1 MEKKFIFFLYPFFL
15 YANYSSSGPHEVVIS
30 GDNYTLSNGQS
41 IEYRLYNPANIDH
54 TAQVAFVH
62 GFSRNMDSY
71 HELAEHYASWGLGVI
86 TLNLLYSSIFDND
99 PLQDAIDLRD
109 VSDYFSDG
117 RPVIYVGHSAGAM
130 RAIVAATEDTNA
142 IAILGL
148 DLTDGAY
155 EDSGGEFLGLMH
167 ANMLSIPVWGLLG
180 ESSSCNAYGNGLNV
194 YLEAE
199 NGNAISISEADHC
212 DFEFPTNFVCTLLC
226 QEENETFQEDD
237 IKTIILNLST
247 SYLLYHS
254 GYVADINLFWTPG
267 NYYYDDLIGEGAI
280 EQLTE
285 LNIKNKEYVPNNIIL
300 HSNYPNPFNPFTK
313 ISYKIMEESFISI
326 QIKDIRGRHIITLTD
341 RYHSKGNHIISWDGT
356 NSGGNQQTSGVYFYT
371 INNENYSAKG
381 KMILLK

>member
-15 YANYSSSGPHEVVIS
+15 YANYSGSGPHEVVIS

-41 IEYRLYNPANIDH
+41 IEYRLYNPANIDY
-54 TAQVAFVH
+54 TTQLTFVH

-99 PLQDAIDLRD
+99 PLQDAIDLRE

-130 RAIVAATEDTNA
+130 RAIVAASEDTNA

-226 QEENETFQEDD
+226 QEENETFQESD
-237 IKTIILNLST
+237 IKSIILNLST

-285 LNIKNKEYVPNNIIL
+285 LAIKNKEYVPINIIL

-356 NSGGNQQTSGVYFYT
+356 NSGGYQQTSGVYFYT